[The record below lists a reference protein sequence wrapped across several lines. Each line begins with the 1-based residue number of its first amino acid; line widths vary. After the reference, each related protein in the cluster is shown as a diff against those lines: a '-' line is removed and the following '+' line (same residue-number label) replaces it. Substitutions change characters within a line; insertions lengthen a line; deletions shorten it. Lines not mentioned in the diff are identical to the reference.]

1 MKKTINYDKTLCI
14 RISEEQLAW
23 LDMVSDLGEGCS
35 TSEIIRGLI
44 DKQIHQEEVYLE
56 EYRKEQ
62 LEEQKKTRLV
72 EDECQ

>member
-1 MKKTINYDKTLCI
+1 MRHFDKDLHI
-14 RISEEQLAW
+14 RISQDQLDW
-23 LDMVSDLGEGCS
+23 LDMVSDIGDGCS

-44 DKQIHQEEVYLE
+44 DKQMHQEDVYLD

-62 LEEQKKTRLV
+62 REDEIRARLV